1 MMIESSCATRLAALA
16 PMARFSATFFLL
28 LLVDVAV
35 ADIGADKDRTAVRAV
50 EFLLL
55 FEEREVFAD
64 RDLRNLEQLGQLH
77 DGYGAVLL
85 QQCQDPVMT
94 LRKLKIVSSPDLFI
108 GRLKI
113 WFYNARYENNPKL
126 DRNLPEKYF
135 FRQYIVLRNEIL

>member
-1 MMIESSCATRLAALA
+1 MLRNEIHVFMERLAQIKKL
-16 PMARFSATFFLL
+16 SEKDKVWDIVVVGGGATGLG
-28 LLVDVAV
+28 VAV

-85 QQCQDPVMT
+85 QQCQYPVMT
-94 LRKLKIVSSPDLFI
+94 LRKAQNSLFAGFI
-108 GRLKI
+108 HRSIK
-113 WFYNARYENNPKL
+113 
-126 DRNLPEKYF
+126 NL
-135 FRQYIVLRNEIL
+135 VL

>member
-1 MMIESSCATRLAALA
+1 MPDGLDF
-16 PMARFSATFFLL
+16 AREEGHGRARRDDDRIVLRDKACGLGPDSPFLRHVFLL

-35 ADIGADKDRTAVRAV
+35 ADIGADKDCTAVRAV

-85 QQCQDPVMT
+85 QQCQYPVMT
-94 LRKLKIVSSPDLFI
+94 LRKAQNSLFAGFI
-108 GRLKI
+108 HRSIK
-113 WFYNARYENNPKL
+113 
-126 DRNLPEKYF
+126 NL
-135 FRQYIVLRNEIL
+135 VL